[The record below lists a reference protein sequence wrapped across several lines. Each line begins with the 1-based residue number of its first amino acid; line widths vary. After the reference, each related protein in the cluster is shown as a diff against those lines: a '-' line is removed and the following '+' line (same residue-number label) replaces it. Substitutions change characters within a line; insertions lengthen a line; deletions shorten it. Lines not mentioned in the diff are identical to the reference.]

1 MTTNYQQPA
10 THHNLCNIN
19 SFKRSINFS
28 QIAQHLPRLNESLEF
43 NADCLNKSL
52 AWPVAVR
59 MSRLS
64 PEFLVSKLLFFA
76 TNKRQADKWFLLH
89 TRPTLSPQPH
99 PANICQP
106 PKHVMQCSPISSNVK
121 ALLNI
126 VQVITHLNNN
136 K

>member
-1 MTTNYQQPA
+1 
-10 THHNLCNIN
+10 
-19 SFKRSINFS
+19 
-28 QIAQHLPRLNESLEF
+28 
-43 NADCLNKSL
+43 
-52 AWPVAVR
+52 

-89 TRPTLSPQPH
+89 TRPTLSPQPP

-106 PKHVMQCSPISSNVK
+106 PQHVMHAHAMFSSNVK

-126 VQVITHLNNN
+126 VQVITHLTLNYNN
-136 K
+136 

>member
-19 SFKRSINFS
+19 SFTRSINFS

-59 MSRLS
+59 MSRVS

-89 TRPTLSPQPH
+89 TLPTLSPQPP

-106 PKHVMQCSPISSNVK
+106 PQHVMQCSLVMSRPESRS
-121 ALLNI
+121 
-126 VQVITHLNNN
+126 HLINLC
-136 K
+136 